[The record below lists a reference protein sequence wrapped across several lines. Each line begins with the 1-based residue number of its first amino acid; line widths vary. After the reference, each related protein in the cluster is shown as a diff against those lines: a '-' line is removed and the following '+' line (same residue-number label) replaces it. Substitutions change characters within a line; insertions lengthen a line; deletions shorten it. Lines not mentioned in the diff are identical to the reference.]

1 MNPFIKVR
9 ISFDKNKRVQ
19 LTSLPKKMQKLYV
32 KEQSNQNR
40 INRILQAI
48 QLKGL
53 NLTGQFDNNPLFE

>member
-1 MNPFIKVR
+1 MNLFIKVG

-19 LTSLPKKMQKLYV
+19 LTSLTKKMQKLYV

-53 NLTGQFDNNPLFE
+53 NLTGQFDKNPQFE